1 MLRSAVRSIGA
12 YLPARIVTNEQLPA
26 GLDTSDDWIRE
37 RTGIRQR
44 HIAAQ
49 GELTSDLAAE
59 AARVALDRAE
69 VSPESVD
76 LVLVATSTPDLTFPA
91 TATAVQRKLGAGRC
105 MAFDI
110 QAVCAGFT
118 YGLTIAD
125 ALLRTGAVKRA
136 LVIGA
141 ETFSRILDWQ
151 DRSTCVLFGDGA
163 GAVLLTAEEQ
173 PGNVLHDRGILASH
187 LNADGRHQDHLY
199 VDGGPSATQTAGH
212 LRMNGRE
219 VFRYAVTEMSAAA
232 ENVLVQVGLTT
243 ADLDWLVLH
252 QANLRII
259 DAVAKKLA
267 LPREKMI
274 VTVDRHA
281 NTSAA
286 SIPLA
291 LDAAVV
297 DGRVRPG
304 QLVCLDAIGGGLAWG
319 AVLVRW

>member
-1 MLRSAVRSIGA
+1 MLRSTVRSVGA
-12 YLPARIVTNEQLPA
+12 YLPARIVTNDELPA
-26 GLDTSDDWIRE
+26 HLETSDAWIRE
-37 RTGIRQR
+37 RTGIGQR
-44 HIAAQ
+44 YVAAE
-49 GELTSDLAAE
+49 GELTSDLAAA
-59 AARVALDRAE
+59 AARVALERAE
-69 VSPESVD
+69 LSPQQVD

-91 TATAVQRKLGAGRC
+91 TATAVQRKLGIGRC
-105 MAFDI
+105 MAFDL

-118 YGLTIAD
+118 YGLTTAD

-141 ETFSRILDWQ
+141 ETFTRILDWQ
-151 DRSTCVLFGDGA
+151 DRGTCVLFGDGA

-173 PGNVLHDRGILASH
+173 PGTRDDRGILASY
-187 LNADGRHQDHLY
+187 LSADGRHQDDLY

-219 VFRYAVTEMSAAA
+219 VFRFAVAEMAAA
-232 ENVLVQVGLTT
+232 ADNVLAQAGWTRN
-243 ADLDWLVLH
+243 DLDWLVLH

-259 DAVAKKLA
+259 DAVAKRLG
-267 LPREKMI
+267 LPSGKMI

-291 LDAAVV
+291 LDAAVA
-297 DGRVRPG
+297 DGRIRPG
-304 QLVCLDAIGGGLAWG
+304 QLVCVDAIGGGLAWG
-319 AVLVRW
+319 AALIRW